1 MKKQVILG
9 LLFLFLLFP
18 FAYGQLVINPSEFS
32 VEIVGGE
39 NISKNFTIEW
49 GGKTPVVCY
58 LSYKITQANGF
69 YNGKELWINFSE
81 NPIILEPT
89 KSKSIEFYIY
99 SSPNIQPDTY
109 SITIEAKV
117 DLEEIEKEV
126 ERTRYKRT
134 IILYENKTKIVEMNR
149 TIETLNKTID
159 YLNQELLSAY
169 EKYNKTL
176 EELENLGFNITNLK
190 GIINL
195 LNQSLFEKENEISN
209 LKNEIAKVRDVNF
222 VTGFITGLIST
233 GIPFFLFY
241 KLRNRGSKSEKGKD
255 KI

>member
-1 MKKQVILG
+1 MKRQVILG
-9 LLFLFLLFP
+9 SLFLFLLFP

-89 KSKSIEFYIY
+89 KPKTIEFYIY
-99 SSPNIQPDTY
+99 SSPNIQPDIY

-117 DLEEIEKEV
+117 NLEEVEKEV
-126 ERTRYKRT
+126 EKLKYKR
-134 IILYENKTKIVEMNR
+134 IVILYENKTKIVEMNN

-169 EKYNKTL
+169 EKYNIRL
-176 EELENLGFNITNLK
+176 GNLSLNITNLK
-190 GIINL
+190 GVINL
-195 LNQSLFEKENEISN
+195 LNQTLFERESEILKYEN
-209 LKNEIAKVRDVNF
+209 
-222 VTGFITGLIST
+222 LINSLT
-233 GIPFFLFY
+233 EENR
-241 KLRNRGSKSEKGKD
+241 KLRTELNII
-255 KI
+255 KIVSSIAIITLIVLNFAFAWRLLKEGVK